1 MKPTAIV
8 INTSR
13 GPVVDQGALY
23 EALRD
28 GVIGG
33 AALDVTDPEPM
44 RADDPLLTLP
54 NCLVVPHIASGRGRP
69 ARAWRRSPPRTCWR
83 ACAASRFRRPST
95 RRWRRGGE
103 AAAPARLMS
112 PLALGLAL
120 LAAFLHASWN
130 LLLRR
135 TDDTE
140 AGTALIVCTGCVV
153 VAPLAAATWSVQAA
167 VVPYLFA
174 TWTFELIYFVLL
186 AAAYRRAELSLV
198 YPLARGT
205 APVVVLVVGV
215 ALLGVQPTIPG
226 GVGVLL
232 VGAGVLLVRGL
243 RGGGDTAGTLLALA
257 TAAAIAGYTLVDR
270 VGVTLAGA
278 VTYLELAMVVPGVLY
293 LVAVT
298 YLRGA
303 TFVRAQFHP
312 MTVVAGTLMI
322 SAYGLVLLALRLAPA
337 ASVAAVRESGVVMA
351 TAMAAVLL
359 HERVSRERFAGA
371 ILVVAGIAALA
382 VS

>member
-1 MKPTAIV
+1 MP
-8 INTSR
+8 
-13 GPVVDQGALY
+13 
-23 EALRD
+23 
-28 GVIGG
+28 
-33 AALDVTDPEPM
+33 
-44 RADDPLLTLP
+44 
-54 NCLVVPHIASGRGRP
+54 
-69 ARAWRRSPPRTCWR
+69 
-83 ACAASRFRRPST
+83 
-95 RRWRRGGE
+95 
-103 AAAPARLMS
+103 

-140 AGTALIVCTGCVV
+140 ASTALMVCTGCVV
-153 VAPLAAATWSVQAA
+153 LSPLMVVTWSVQAA
-167 VVPYLFA
+167 VIPYLLA

-198 YPLARGT
+198 YPLARGS
-205 APVVVLVVGV
+205 APVIVLVVGV
-215 ALLGVQPTIPG
+215 ALLGVQPTVAG
-226 GVGVLL
+226 GLGVLL

-243 RGGGDTAGTLLALA
+243 RGGGDTVGALLALA

-278 VTYLELAMVVPGVLY
+278 VTYLELAMIVPGVLY
-293 LVAVT
+293 LLAVI
-298 YLRGA
+298 YLRGHA
-303 TFVRAQFHP
+303 YVRAQFRP
-312 MTVVAGTLMI
+312 STVVAGTLMI

-371 ILVVAGIAALA
+371 VLVVVGIAALA

>member
-1 MKPTAIV
+1 
-8 INTSR
+8 
-13 GPVVDQGALY
+13 
-23 EALRD
+23 
-28 GVIGG
+28 
-33 AALDVTDPEPM
+33 
-44 RADDPLLTLP
+44 
-54 NCLVVPHIASGRGRP
+54 
-69 ARAWRRSPPRTCWR
+69 
-83 ACAASRFRRPST
+83 
-95 RRWRRGGE
+95 
-103 AAAPARLMS
+103 MS

-140 AGTALIVCTGCVV
+140 AGTALMICTGCVV

-174 TWTFELIYFVLL
+174 TWTFELTYFVLL

-215 ALLGVQPTIPG
+215 ALLGVQPTVPG

-243 RGGGDTAGTLLALA
+243 RGRGDTAGTLLALA
-257 TAAAIAGYTLVDR
+257 TATAIAGYTLVDR

-293 LVAVT
+293 LVAVI
-298 YLRGA
+298 YLRGG
-303 TFVRAQFHP
+303 TYVRAQLHP

>member
-1 MKPTAIV
+1 MP
-8 INTSR
+8 
-13 GPVVDQGALY
+13 
-23 EALRD
+23 
-28 GVIGG
+28 
-33 AALDVTDPEPM
+33 
-44 RADDPLLTLP
+44 
-54 NCLVVPHIASGRGRP
+54 
-69 ARAWRRSPPRTCWR
+69 
-83 ACAASRFRRPST
+83 
-95 RRWRRGGE
+95 
-103 AAAPARLMS
+103 

-140 AGTALIVCTGCVV
+140 AGTALMVCTGCVV
-153 VAPLAAATWSVQAA
+153 VAPLAAATWSLQAA
-167 VVPYLFA
+167 AVPYLFA
-174 TWTFELIYFVLL
+174 TWAFELVYFVLL

-205 APVVVLVVGV
+205 APVIVLVVGV
-215 ALLGVQPTIPG
+215 AFLGVQATVPG
-226 GVGVLL
+226 GLGVLL

-243 RGGGDTAGTLLALA
+243 RGGGDTAGALLAIA

-278 VTYLELAMVVPGVLY
+278 VTYLELAMIVPGVLY
-293 LVAVT
+293 LAAVIF
-298 YLRGA
+298 LRGG
-303 TFVRAQFHP
+303 TYVRAQLHP
-312 MTVVAGTLMI
+312 STVVAGTLMI

-371 ILVVAGIAALA
+371 ILVVVGIAALT

>member
-1 MKPTAIV
+1 
-8 INTSR
+8 
-13 GPVVDQGALY
+13 
-23 EALRD
+23 
-28 GVIGG
+28 
-33 AALDVTDPEPM
+33 
-44 RADDPLLTLP
+44 
-54 NCLVVPHIASGRGRP
+54 
-69 ARAWRRSPPRTCWR
+69 
-83 ACAASRFRRPST
+83 
-95 RRWRRGGE
+95 
-103 AAAPARLMS
+103 MS

-120 LAAFLHASWN
+120 LAAFMHASWN

-135 TDDTE
+135 HEDTE
-140 AGTALIVCTGCVV
+140 AGTALMVCAGCVV

-167 VVPYLFA
+167 VLPYLVA
-174 TWTFELIYFVLL
+174 SWTFELAYFVLL

-205 APVVVLVVGV
+205 APVIVLVVGV
-215 ALLGVQPTIPG
+215 ALLGVQPTVPG
-226 GVGVLL
+226 GFGVLL
-232 VGAGVLLVRGL
+232 VGAGILLVRGL
-243 RGGGDTAGTLLALA
+243 RGSRGDTAGALLAVA

-278 VTYLELAMVVPGVLY
+278 VTYLELVMVVPGVLY
-293 LVAVT
+293 LVAVM
-298 YLRGA
+298 YLRGS
-303 TFVRAQFHP
+303 TYVRAQVHP
-312 MTVVAGTLMI
+312 MTVVAGTLMV

-371 ILVVAGIAALA
+371 ILVVVGIAALA

>member
-1 MKPTAIV
+1 MP
-8 INTSR
+8 
-13 GPVVDQGALY
+13 
-23 EALRD
+23 
-28 GVIGG
+28 
-33 AALDVTDPEPM
+33 
-44 RADDPLLTLP
+44 
-54 NCLVVPHIASGRGRP
+54 
-69 ARAWRRSPPRTCWR
+69 
-83 ACAASRFRRPST
+83 
-95 RRWRRGGE
+95 
-103 AAAPARLMS
+103 

-135 TDDTE
+135 SDDTE
-140 AGTALIVCTGCVV
+140 TGTALMVCSGCVV
-153 VAPLAAATWSVQAA
+153 FAPFVVLTWSVQSA
-167 VVPYLFA
+167 VVPYLLA

-186 AAAYRRAELSLV
+186 AGAYRRAELSLV

-205 APVVVLVVGV
+205 APVIVLVVGV
-215 ALLGVQPTIPG
+215 ALLGVQPSAFG
-226 GVGVLL
+226 GFGVLL

-243 RGGGDTAGTLLALA
+243 RGGGDTRGALLALA

-278 VTYLELAMVVPGVLY
+278 VTYLELVMVVPGVLY
-293 LVAVT
+293 LAVVT
-298 YLRGA
+298 YLRGRA
-303 TFVRAQFHP
+303 YVRAQFHP

-322 SAYGLVLLALRLAPA
+322 AAYGLVLLALRLAPA

-351 TAMAAVLL
+351 TAMAAVFL

-371 ILVVAGIAALA
+371 VLVVVGIAALA